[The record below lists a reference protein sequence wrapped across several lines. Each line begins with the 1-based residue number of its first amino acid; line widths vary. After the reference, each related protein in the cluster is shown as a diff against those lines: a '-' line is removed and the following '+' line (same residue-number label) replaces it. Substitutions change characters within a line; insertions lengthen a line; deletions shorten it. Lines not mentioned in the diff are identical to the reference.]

1 MTEYIVAAR
10 ELGLLVLLLALAYW
24 LGRHAPGASMWLVK
38 AWQAEQER
46 NRQAHRD
53 IQAKMDERAAAL
65 IREITSMCR
74 YRPPEGPL

>member
-24 LGRHAPGASMWLVK
+24 LGRHAPSASMWLVK

-53 IQAKMDERAAAL
+53 IQDRMDERATKL
-65 IREITSMCR
+65 IKEISSMCR
-74 YRPPEGPL
+74 YRVDE

>member
-1 MTEYIVAAR
+1 MTDYIIAAR

-53 IQAKMDERAAAL
+53 IQDRMDERATKL
-65 IREITSMCR
+65 IKEISSMCR
-74 YRPPEGPL
+74 YRVDE